1 MAITHQGAFDASAA
15 ADVTKTLAGT
25 VASDTIGFFGATPVS
40 QRSSSLQTSSN
51 VVTSAS
57 FGTLQVAQIQ
67 EILNILNTLG
77 LSKGA

>member
-1 MAITHQGAFDASAA
+1 MTVRQLSTGDTDGQSLGQSAT
-15 ADVTKTLAGT
+15 DKI
-25 VASDTIGFFGATPVS
+25 SFYGATPIV

-57 FGTLQVAQIQ
+57 FGTLQVAQVQ
-67 EILNILNTLG
+67 EVLNILNTLG

>member
-1 MAITHQGAFDASAA
+1 MAAPTKQLSDGNPGGSGLGQSAT
-15 ADVTKTLAGT
+15 DLI
-25 VASDTIGFFGATPVS
+25 SFYGATPVS

-67 EILNILNTLG
+67 EILNILNGLG
-77 LSKGA
+77 LSKGT